1 MPRILAASGGF
12 LLAVLWMD
20 LMFDVQVLASEL
32 GGAPMPESAL
42 ASSAGYYRHVV
53 TESALMRQFI
63 SLVIVVTVG
72 GSLVQATRGGGA
84 RWRRILAPLLCGSAS
99 TLAALRIIPNAA
111 RLGARTDPTEGQSA
125 LAAAIFHD
133 HVLCFVAIAA
143 FVAIQLLPDRSSYT
157 SK

>member
-53 TESALMRQFI
+53 TESGLMRQFI
-63 SLVIVVTVG
+63 SFVIVVTVG
-72 GSLVQATRGGGA
+72 GSLVQATRGGGV
-84 RWRRILAPLLCGSAS
+84 RWRRVLAPLLCGSAS
-99 TLAALRIIPNAA
+99 TLAVRQPSFSRGFSDSRARSLRERMALFTHSDSPR
-111 RLGARTDPTEGQSA
+111 
-125 LAAAIFHD
+125 
-133 HVLCFVAIAA
+133 
-143 FVAIQLLPDRSSYT
+143 
-157 SK
+157 